1 MQHLWIHFGTDDDAG
16 YLSGNNS
23 LIEWYWNASDYAYTG
38 TRATN
43 QTVYGYSTAGVA
55 LPYRFL
61 MLSSGYRQRPQGFTG
76 MDSQGW
82 TCFQCIYADG
92 TYSQVPVNMEA
103 HCELLADLA
112 SRLRPAEWKRMENR
126 PIVQNPDDVEL
137 PPSTPT
143 VLIEGD
149 QVLALDEVLRCLQ
162 SLR

>member
-1 MQHLWIHFGTDDDAG
+1 MD
-16 YLSGNNS
+16 
-23 LIEWYWNASDYAYTG
+23 E
-38 TRATN
+38 R
-43 QTVYGYSTAGVA
+43 VA
-55 LPYRFL
+55 LSAAQK
-61 MLSSGYRQRPQGFTG
+61 LSVDVANLGYR
-76 MDSQGW
+76 M
-82 TCFQCIYADG
+82 AL
-92 TYSQVPVNMEA
+92 MEA